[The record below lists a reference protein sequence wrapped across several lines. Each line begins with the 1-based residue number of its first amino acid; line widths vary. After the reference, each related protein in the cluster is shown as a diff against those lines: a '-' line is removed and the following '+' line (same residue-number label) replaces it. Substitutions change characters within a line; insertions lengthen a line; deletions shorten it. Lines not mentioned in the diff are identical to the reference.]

1 MAYTYDPSQGIKQG
15 FQQAKMDVGNIFT
28 QVIAQQQRD
37 YTLAENAFQNIEAL
51 KKNLNIFGQKNV
63 TEKSNNLLKE
73 ASSAILANGKLDY
86 SKLGEIRQ
94 KVSDIAD
101 LKQGYDLGAK
111 EYERMLQLGIANK
124 DNMVSFEKFYKDLS
138 AKMGDENLVKNPQ
151 DLQRALA
158 DTYSNN
164 LDASAM
170 FGKSFLKQNPLKP
183 VSQDIRNAK
192 GDVVGIVKGEIPSTY
207 SIGAN
212 GKAIFPPAITV
223 TGPDGQPRTLDFI
236 DQQLQNVQQNN
247 PDLWNLMK
255 KQTGFGGTMMNER
268 AIMET
273 YLSKIPSTLSI
284 HETKS
289 EKELRMQEAQVKSA
303 EFQAKVLPQ
312 EFAAKMR
319 NYNASTTASELSSK
333 KSQLEIDALKGQN
346 KSSSNL
352 GTYTTEFNI
361 TTKDKSGKDITTKI
375 AADGANLGKP
385 MKITVP
391 TIKGDMSLNITDI
404 TYDKNGTARVAYL
417 EPAPKGSTN
426 LPSVNLESDG
436 TPAGATIKY
445 ATVSS
450 KQLGRFLSAV
460 KQGIGANVSDNTDA
474 AKTWNR
480 VQSIFTPKLTPE
492 QQKQVDIIK
501 NTPAN
506 KSAIENMD
514 DLQIWQ
520 LIEQQRK

>member
-1 MAYTYDPSQGIKQG
+1 MAYTYDPSQNIQQG
-15 FQQAKMDVGNIFT
+15 FQQAKADVGNIFA

-255 KQTGFGGTMMNER
+255 KQTGFGGTMMNDR

-273 YLSKIPSTLSI
+273 YLSKIPSTLST

-289 EKELRMQEAQVKSA
+289 EKELRMQEAQVKVA
-303 EFQAKVLPQ
+303 EFKANTQAADRNLENLAKRKSIEVAQSTIDKNNALAFSKQQVESTAEGNLLDAKFPTKV
-312 EFAAKMR
+312 
-319 NYNASTTASELSSK
+319 
-333 KSQLEIDALKGQN
+333 IKG
-346 KSSSNL
+346 KPSSSIEAKGADL
-352 GTYTTEFNI
+352 GTSI
-361 TTKDKSGKDITTKI
+361 
-375 AADGANLGKP
+375 P
-385 MKITVP
+385 MIVP
-391 TIKGDMSLNITDI
+391 TRTGNKNLNVKQV
-404 TYDKNGTARVAYL
+404 YLDKNGNAHVSYIKKIYDEVSGKYTESTSPSFEIIPKDKVASF
-417 EPAPKGSTN
+417 KSTLDAN
-426 LPSVNLESDG
+426 LRKEYGDKDFSNILNNVNNVLSGKAFNQSVQEQ
-436 TPAGATIKY
+436 
-445 ATVSS
+445 ATV
-450 KQLGRFLSAV
+450 QPQNIPNPVAANPF
-460 KQGIGANVSDNTDA
+460 GIGALNG
-474 AKTWNR
+474 
-480 VQSIFTPKLTPE
+480 L
-492 QQKQVDIIK
+492 
-501 NTPAN
+501 
-506 KSAIENMD
+506 
-514 DLQIWQ
+514 
-520 LIEQQRK
+520 